1 MHRSDDHE
9 DKIRNRL
16 GNYEAQTA
24 PLIAFYEKAGVMKK
38 IAAEGGID
46 DITVKIMDVLK

>member
-16 GNYEAQTA
+16 TNYEAQTA
-24 PLIAFYEKAGVMKK
+24 PLIEYYKSAGVLKNV
-38 IAAEGGID
+38 AAEGSID
-46 DITVKIMDVLK
+46 DITKRIKGVLN